1 MRNPV
6 FEAPSLSGATLPGI
20 DLHQNS
26 PARCILESVGHLPG
40 DWPAM
45 KAAIQHILIAT
56 DGSDLSNRAATYG
69 VRLAKSLGAKLSA
82 IHVIP
87 QFHAFTYRSQML
99 LTYHAALP
107 VDSEQAYVAATAE
120 EAEGILGVIRKA
132 AAKASVK
139 CDASYVRHDQPYQAI
154 LDAAKKKG
162 CDLIVM
168 ASHGR
173 SGVAGV
179 LLGSEA
185 QKVLVH
191 SDRPVLIWRG

>member
-1 MRNPV
+1 
-6 FEAPSLSGATLPGI
+6 
-20 DLHQNS
+20 
-26 PARCILESVGHLPG
+26 
-40 DWPAM
+40 M
-45 KAAIQHILIAT
+45 KAMIRHILIAT
-56 DGSDLSNRAATYG
+56 DGSDLSDRAATYA
-69 VRLAKSLGAKLSA
+69 VRLAKAFGAKLSA

-99 LTYHAALP
+99 LSYHASLP
-107 VDSEQAYVAATAE
+107 ADSEAAWVAATAE
-120 EAEGILGVIRKA
+120 QAERILGVVRKA
-132 AAKASVK
+132 AAKASVQ
-139 CDASYVRHDQPYQAI
+139 CDASYARHDQPYQAI
-154 LDAAKKKG
+154 LEAAKKNG

-173 SGVAGV
+173 SGVSGV